1 MKRISA
7 KKSLGQHFL
16 RSKTAIKQIVDAA
29 HLSPDDTVLEIGPGE
44 GALTDALLESGARV
58 VAVETDARCIEK
70 LEERFALAIDKK
82 RLLLIEG
89 DIRNDAVQKM
99 LFNKKYCGTLPYK
112 LVANIPYY
120 ITGMLFRLFLETL
133 RQPTRIVFLV
143 QKEVAQLIVA
153 KDHKE
158 GILSLAVKAYGTPRY
173 VATVKREAFTPPPKV
188 DSAIIA
194 IEDISR
200 ARLEGLPD
208 EDYFRV
214 IKAGFGAKRKMLLGN
229 LSKEFGTP
237 RETLETIFRDIGID
251 AHARGED
258 LAAPK
263 WLLLAKSISI
273 QQGSNKKNKKE
284 RN

>member
-99 LFNKKYCGTLPYK
+99 LFNKKYCGSTPYK

-133 RQPTRIVFLV
+133 RQPTHIVFLV

-153 KDHKE
+153 KDGKE

-173 VATVKREAFTPPPKV
+173 VAKVKREAFSPPPKV

-194 IEDISR
+194 IENISR
-200 ARLEGLPD
+200 ARLADLRD

-214 IKAGFGAKRKMLLGN
+214 VKAGFGAKRKMLLGN
-229 LSKEFGTP
+229 LAKEFAIS
-237 RETLETIFRDIGID
+237 RETLETIFRDVGID
-251 AHARGED
+251 LRARGED
-258 LAAPK
+258 IAVTK
-263 WLLLAKSISI
+263 WLLLTRSLLKKGDEKSSV
-273 QQGSNKKNKKE
+273 
-284 RN
+284 